1 MIEILKNNSVTILK
15 NFTNKVQAM
24 LHTYKKEIG
33 GVALSRK
40 QILNCTNKFQS
51 KDEKE
56 RSQNYTQKWIYIIN
70 QIEAN
75 KVDRK
80 CKNKF

>member
-1 MIEILKNNSVTILK
+1 M
-15 NFTNKVQAM
+15 NKVQAM

-33 GVALSRK
+33 GIALSRK

-56 RSQNYTQKWIYIIN
+56 REQNYTKKWIDIIN

-80 CKNKF
+80 CK